1 MLKIQYAC
9 VLSCMLIL
17 SVGAVVIKQDTWQP
31 VITEQ
36 ELKIEPKNR
45 ETAYQYAHRKVH
57 EMKKKY
63 ADRRIDGSF
72 WLSEYW
78 KHHYYG
84 ALQWRNYYWTYN

>member
-1 MLKIQYAC
+1 MLVYS
-9 VLSCMLIL
+9 LS
-17 SVGAVVIKQDTWQP
+17 AIKKDTWQP

-36 ELKIEPKNR
+36 QLKIEPKTG

-63 ADRRIDGSF
+63 PKQRIDGTF

-84 ALQWRNYYWTYN
+84 ALQWRNYYWIYN